1 MAISI
6 SIRKINKFEIPNG
19 KTEVKKADVPLGSIT
34 KTNQTLTING
44 IIFNVFNCSFSK
56 DITDDIT
63 VFIAELDDYKSLE
76 SYKKKFDFKM
86 YYSKDKKLLFSDS
99 TTPITKSFLKTL
111 AATPKITLD
120 FNTIHFDLKSISEQC
135 LNTKG
140 VRFNSQDPGITAKSL
155 SGGKVD
161 INPEAN
167 DALENDDATQVIGV
181 MQVGKQDYTVMIT
194 QSGTIMS
201 FSKLLNYEDKE
212 HPMLEFAINLL
223 DKIKYI

>member
-6 SIRKINKFEIPNG
+6 SIREINKFEIPRG
-19 KTEVKKADVPLGSIT
+19 TTEVKKADVPLGSIT
-34 KTNQTLTING
+34 TVDDTTLTING

-63 VFIAELDDYKSLE
+63 VFIAELNDYMSLQ

-86 YYSKDKKLLFSDS
+86 YYSKDKKLLFSES
-99 TTPITKSFLKTL
+99 TTPVTKSFLKAL
-111 AATPKITLD
+111 AATPNVTLD

-135 LNTKG
+135 LTTKG
-140 VRFNSQDPGITAKSL
+140 VRFNSQDPGINAKSL
-155 SGGKVD
+155 SGGEVD

-181 MQVGKQDYTVMIT
+181 MQVGDRKTHVWT
-194 QSGTIMS
+194 PVTG
-201 FSKLLNYEDKE
+201 
-212 HPMLEFAINLL
+212 
-223 DKIKYI
+223 